1 MMGNL
6 IKINMYAEIK
16 KEEKNKLKVETLE
29 KNILE
34 YNNWL
39 KKTKREDKMEN
50 YESFL
55 QVQ

>member
-1 MMGNL
+1 MGNL

-16 KEEKNKLKVETLE
+16 KQEKNKLKVETLE
-29 KNILE
+29 KNIFE

-39 KKTKREDKMEN
+39 KKTKREDKIEN

>member
-1 MMGNL
+1 MGNL
-6 IKINMYAEIK
+6 IKINIYAEIK

-29 KNILE
+29 KNILK

-39 KKTKREDKMEN
+39 KKTQREDKMEN
-50 YESFL
+50 YASLL